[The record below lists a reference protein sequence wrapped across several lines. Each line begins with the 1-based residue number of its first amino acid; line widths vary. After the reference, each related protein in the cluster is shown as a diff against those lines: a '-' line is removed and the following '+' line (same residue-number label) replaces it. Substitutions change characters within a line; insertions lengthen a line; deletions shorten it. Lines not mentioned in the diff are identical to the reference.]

1 MIKRSGM
8 NRVGVMVAAAGL
20 AMGASPAYGQ
30 DSAEVQDAIERA
42 GESHGAFGERSN
54 AYLTANC
61 EAWETHSTLQSN
73 AQASITPPTTQQT
86 AAAATNPAGTFIDF
100 HAAGENSSNFVRP
113 ERTVRNPGNMGLTMF
128 GEVEGTT
135 ERYGDEGVNTSNV
148 RRVSFSDVGADF
160 DPDVTRDG
168 SKVVF
173 ASTQHRVKAD
183 LYIKDAYSRTVTRL
197 TDHPAQDVMP
207 AVSPDGD
214 YVAFCSDREG
224 TWDLFVMPT
233 SGGNP
238 VRLTSETTHDLH
250 PTWSPDGT
258 RLAFSRFGEVSGRW
272 EIWVMDVASPAGL
285 QFIGYGLFPD
295 WCPVSGTGQ
304 DGTDRIAFQRSRE
317 RGDRSFSLWTVD
329 YSFRTGSAGRE
340 TEVVS
345 SPERALIN
353 PSWSPDGEFL
363 LYAAV
368 EREGQSGSSLWM
380 IGADGRGAVQFVG
393 GSTTDLMPTWGSN
406 DHVFFVSD
414 RSGAENIWAIEV
426 GQSVRTANVQRMGA
440 LESPYATVETDTP
453 GVGDDR

>member
-1 MIKRSGM
+1 MLERRVV
-8 NRVGVMVAAAGL
+8 NRVGTLVAGAGL
-20 AMGASPAYGQ
+20 ALGVTPVLGQ
-30 DSAEVQDAIERA
+30 DSASVQDAIERA
-42 GESHGAFGERSN
+42 GNSHNAFDRRTN
-54 AYLTANC
+54 PYLTANC
-61 EAWETHSTLQSN
+61 ESWEGESTLSSN
-73 AQASITPPTTQQT
+73 GQASIDPSAPAFARTPPTSIEVNQNTRPT
-86 AAAATNPAGTFIDF
+86 RTNATFT
-100 HAAGENSSNFVRP
+100 RP
-113 ERTVRNPGNMGLTMF
+113 ERTVRNPGNLGLTMF

-135 ERYGDEGVNTSNV
+135 ERYADEGVNTSNV
-148 RRVSFSDVGADF
+148 RRVSFADIGADF

-207 AVSPDGD
+207 AVSPDGE

-224 TWDLFVMPT
+224 SWDLFVMPT

-285 QFIGYGLFPD
+285 QFIGYGLFPE
-295 WCPVSGTGQ
+295 WCPVSATGQ

-345 SPERALIN
+345 SPDRALIN

-368 EREGQSGSSLWM
+368 EREGQGGSSLWM

-393 GSTTDLMPTWGSN
+393 GTTTDLMPTWGAN
-406 DHVFFVSD
+406 NHVFFVSD

-440 LESPYATVETDTP
+440 LESPYANVETGTP
-453 GVGDDR
+453 EVGDDR